1 MKLSKGWIIGIVA
14 IAVVFLLIVSMISM
28 YNKMPNLEEGVN
40 SQWAKVE
47 SAYQRRSD
55 LIPNLVN
62 TVKGVANFEQQT
74 LIGVVE
80 ARAKATSVSIDPTK
94 MTAANMQQFQKAQDG
109 LGSALSKLMVVVE
122 KYPELKATQ
131 NFLELQSQLEGT
143 ENRINVERNKFN
155 EEAQKYNSFIRR
167 FPNNMFAGMFG
178 FQKKA
183 YFEATAGAE
192 KAPEVKF

>member
-1 MKLSKGWIIGIVA
+1 MNFNKKWIII
-14 IAVVFLLIVSMISM
+14 IAVVAVIFLIIGSIVSM
-28 YNKMPNLEEGVN
+28 YNKMPTLEEGVN

-74 LIGVVE
+74 LTGVIE
-80 ARAKATSVSIDPTK
+80 ARANATSVKIDPTK
-94 MTAANMQQFQKAQDG
+94 LTPESMQKFQQAQNG

-122 KYPELKATQ
+122 RYPELKATQ
-131 NFLELQSQLEGT
+131 NFMELQSQLEGT

-183 YFEATAGAE
+183 YFEAAAGAE